1 MSNSW
6 HVCSLV
12 VQVNPNQIDSI
23 KDALCAIPDTE
34 IPGANEEEGK
44 LVVVMQAEGDDL
56 LYKRIESVR
65 DIPGVL
71 AVSLV
76 YHQQDDEGE
85 EIA

>member
-1 MSNSW
+1 MNNSW

-12 VQVNPNQIDSI
+12 VQVNPNEIERI
-23 KDALCAIPDTE
+23 KDALSSMPDTE
-34 IPGANEEEGK
+34 IPGSNDEGK
-44 LVVVMQAEGDDL
+44 LVVVMQGEDSDI
-56 LYKRIESVR
+56 LYKRIESTR
-65 DIPGVL
+65 EIPGVL

>member
-12 VQVNPNQIDSI
+12 VQVNPNQVESI
-23 KDALCAIPDTE
+23 KDALCAMPDTE

-44 LVVVMQAEGDDL
+44 LIVVMQGADDGL

-65 DIPGVL
+65 EVPGVL